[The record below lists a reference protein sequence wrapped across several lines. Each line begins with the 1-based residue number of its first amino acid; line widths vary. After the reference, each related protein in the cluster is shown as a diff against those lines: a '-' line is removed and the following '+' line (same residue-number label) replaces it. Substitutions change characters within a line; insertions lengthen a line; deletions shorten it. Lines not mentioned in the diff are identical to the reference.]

1 MSTSATGV
9 INKAFGSQSGLIGNI
24 NSNGGFTNW
33 QTPGYIRG
41 DAHMYTD
48 YYVGLGTEVTGSTI
62 VMHPLLDTGVM
73 ILYHILT
80 IVASTGSLTL
90 SVGDLNSATRYVSAS
105 TSAATAGSY
114 IIGNGLSATG
124 PYIIGTNPATPTAT
138 NTDAQIVLTTGGAT
152 LSSSNI
158 IGLTTVYVAD

>member
-1 MSTSATGV
+1 MATSATGV
-9 INKAFGSQSGLIGNI
+9 IRTAFGSQSGLIGNL

-33 QTPGYIRG
+33 QSPGYIRG

-48 YYVGLGTEVTGSTI
+48 YYVALGTEITASTI
-62 VMHPLLDTGVM
+62 AMHPLLDTGLM

-80 IVASTGSLTL
+80 VVASTSSLTL
-90 SVGDLNSATRYVSAS
+90 SVGDLNSSTRYSSATSAS
-105 TSAATAGSY
+105 TAGTTL
-114 IIGNGLSATG
+114 IGNALSSTG
-124 PYIIGTNPATPTAT
+124 PYIIGTNPTTPTAT

-152 LSSSNI
+152 LGSTNI